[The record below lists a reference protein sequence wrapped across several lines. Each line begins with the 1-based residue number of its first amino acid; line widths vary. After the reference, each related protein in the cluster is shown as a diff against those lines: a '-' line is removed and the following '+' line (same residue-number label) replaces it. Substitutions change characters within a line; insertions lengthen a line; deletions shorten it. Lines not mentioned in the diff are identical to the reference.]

1 MRETPVDV
9 IGPLEL
15 ELGERVRPWLDQA
28 VVPIDAAAIARAA
41 AAGRRPTRATTR
53 RPGVPGR
60 VLGGASLV
68 AVALTALFLAVLR
81 SPSLLP
87 IGAVATPSVS
97 PEASLP
103 SQPVEFWG
111 YLRSDG
117 CAGASPVAGSDGV
130 ITTRGDTCRV
140 TALQMTDPRLE
151 GAVRLAV
158 DRDAQPDGHVLLRE
172 AYRIENEGGSWQQ
185 GQDRALERPDG
196 TVSTRTIVFVGEG
209 GYAGWAAVT
218 QATTAGPTVILHGFL
233 VDRALP
239 PSDGTGDP
247 TPSGHPSARPD
258 TGSGG

>member
-1 MRETPVDV
+1 MRETPVEV
-9 IGPLEL
+9 IDPLEL

-41 AAGRRPTRATTR
+41 AAGRRPKRATTHR
-53 RPGVPGR
+53 SGGLGR
-60 VLGGASLV
+60 VLGGAGLV
-68 AVALTALFLAVLR
+68 TVALTALFLVVLR

-87 IGAVATPSVS
+87 TGAVATPSAK

-130 ITTRGDTCRV
+130 IITLGEACRV
-140 TALQMTDPRLE
+140 TALQMTDPRLD
-151 GAVRLAV
+151 GTVRLVV
-158 DRDAQPDGHVLLRE
+158 DRDARPDGHVLLRE
-172 AYRIENEGGSWQQ
+172 AYRIENAGGSWQQ
-185 GQDRALERPDG
+185 AQDQALERPDG
-196 TVSTRTIVFVGEG
+196 TVSIRTIVFVGEG
-209 GYAGWAAVT
+209 GYDGWAAVT

-239 PSDGTGDP
+239 PSDVAGDP
-247 TPSGHPSARPD
+247 PPSGHPSAHPD
-258 TGSGG
+258 AGSGG